1 MNQARLRRAALTVA
15 VVLIAAPSM
24 AVAQFVPPPPPQTA
38 PARPQTAPAQPQT
51 APAQPQTAPTP
62 PSPQAAAD
70 QRIQSL
76 RAELHIADAQLPQW
90 NAFAQ
95 VMRDNATKTDA
106 LFRQRAGAAAG
117 MNALD
122 NMKSYAEIARA
133 YADNTQAL
141 ATAFEGLYNVLTVQQ
156 KQTVDTLFR
165 QDAARTAAQQ
175 TKG

>member
-1 MNQARLRRAALTVA
+1 MNQARLRCAALTVA
-15 VVLIAAPSM
+15 AVLTAAAPM
-24 AVAQFVPPPPPQTA
+24 AAAQFVPPPPPQAA
-38 PARPQTAPAQPQT
+38 PASPQAAPASPQAAT
-51 APAQPQTAPTP
+51 TP

-76 RAELHIADAQLPQW
+76 RNELHIADAQLPQW

-106 LFRQRAGAAAG
+106 LFRQRASAAAN

-122 NMKSYAEIARA
+122 NMKSYAEISRA

-141 ATAFEGLYNVLTVQQ
+141 ATAFEALYGVLTVQQ
-156 KQTVDTLFR
+156 KQTIDTLFR
-165 QDAARTAAQQ
+165 QDATRTAAQQ
-175 TKG
+175 TRG